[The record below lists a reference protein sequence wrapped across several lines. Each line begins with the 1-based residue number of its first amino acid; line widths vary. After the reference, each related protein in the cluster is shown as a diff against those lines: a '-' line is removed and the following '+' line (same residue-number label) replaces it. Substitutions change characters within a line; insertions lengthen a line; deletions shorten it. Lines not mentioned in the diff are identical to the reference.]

1 MQASQELST
10 ILLYAL
16 HLSSES
22 ALTNAEC
29 YHVSTPISRGDLSGV
44 SPSDA
49 KLVPEKRL
57 FCGLQTAS
65 TAVDAELKA
74 GKSRPS
80 AIGKHM
86 SHLLLR
92 VWLMVSCTLALSA
105 VIVRLAWEIY
115 VNPLVATLAVV
126 TPVIVVIAGT
136 NALVI
141 YLLIAP
147 SMRKLKSLPVGIG
160 IIGIFT
166 AGVIGS
172 IVHYIR
178 FIPSPEG
185 DAPLS
190 IAIATLLLIAVV
202 SGYLPVLWV
211 FWFIGIK
218 KRH

>member
-1 MQASQELST
+1 M
-10 ILLYAL
+10 
-16 HLSSES
+16 
-22 ALTNAEC
+22 N
-29 YHVSTPISRGDLSGV
+29 
-44 SPSDA
+44 
-49 KLVPEKRL
+49 
-57 FCGLQTAS
+57 
-65 TAVDAELKA
+65 
-74 GKSRPS
+74 
-80 AIGKHM
+80 
-86 SHLLLR
+86 HLLLR

-136 NALVI
+136 NALII

-147 SMRKLKSLPVGIG
+147 SMRKIKSLPVGIW

-172 IVHYIR
+172 IIHYIS
-178 FIPSPEG
+178 FVPSPEG
-185 DAPLS
+185 DEPLS
-190 IAIATLLLIAVV
+190 IVIATLLLIAVV

>member
-1 MQASQELST
+1 
-10 ILLYAL
+10 
-16 HLSSES
+16 
-22 ALTNAEC
+22 
-29 YHVSTPISRGDLSGV
+29 
-44 SPSDA
+44 
-49 KLVPEKRL
+49 
-57 FCGLQTAS
+57 
-65 TAVDAELKA
+65 
-74 GKSRPS
+74 
-80 AIGKHM
+80 M

-92 VWLMVSCTLALSA
+92 LWLILSCTLALSA

-136 NALVI
+136 NALII

-147 SMRKLKSLPVGIG
+147 SMRKIKSLPVGIW

-172 IVHYIR
+172 IIHYIR
-178 FIPSPEG
+178 FVPSPEG

-190 IAIATLLLIAVV
+190 IVIATLLLIAVV